1 MPDFDASES
10 AGKKEQTYAKRS
22 QTVYVK
28 LGFSSARLSKAER
41 EHHSAVDS
49 KCTNFPEAP

>member
-1 MPDFDASES
+1 MPDCDASES

-28 LGFSSARLSKAER
+28 LGFSSARLPKAGS
-41 EHHSAVDS
+41 EHHSAVDR
-49 KCTNFPEAP
+49 KCTNFSEAY